1 MQTAYATTISKDCT
15 CLERLDEG
23 VEEDAHAPTP
33 PEKLHEP
40 GGPEELEEADRDHLG
55 GVDDAA
61 DHRDEV
67 EYVPPVVEIILK
79 GRKLSSPGCID
90 PSRCETA

>member
-1 MQTAYATTISKDCT
+1 MQTACAASICKHCT
-15 CLERLDEG
+15 GLERLDEG
-23 VEEDAHAPTP
+23 VEEDANAPTS

-55 GVDDAA
+55 GIDDAA
-61 DHRDEV
+61 HDRDEV